1 MAPTLEPRSSFKSEK
16 YIPETKNDIT
26 KTNNKKSAQNVQ
38 EEKNQSSS
46 TPATGFHQKPPNS
59 PLTAPPE
66 YSDPD
71 MPADPK
77 AFKAAMIKV
86 IFPFI

>member
-1 MAPTLEPRSSFKSEK
+1 MAPTLEPFKSEK
-16 YIPETKNDIT
+16 YIPETKNDT
-26 KTNNKKSAQNVQ
+26 RKTNNEKSVQ
-38 EEKNQSSS
+38 IVEKDELSPS
-46 TPATGFHQKPPNS
+46 TPDTGFHQKAPS
-59 PLTAPPE
+59 GPLTAPPE